1 MAWWLT
7 VYCRK
12 SVASLEPRQLA
23 DGLRDRDPEA
33 PAGVDYEAL
42 AEEYELDEDDLNE
55 ALEQLSVVAVSR
67 ESLDVELRYRRDPTA
82 RPVIVHLWTNPER
95 VAEELEET
103 HDIREPPD
111 GALPY
116 LSACR
121 EIVGI
126 ELGYSQLE
134 DMGLVLACELARYL
148 AQKGDGIFVDDNN
161 EWYAVEDGE
170 FTDP

>member
-7 VYCRK
+7 VYCRS
-12 SVASLEPRQLA
+12 SVASLDAQQLA

-33 PAGVDYEAL
+33 PAGVDYAAL
-42 AEEYELDEDDLNE
+42 AEEYEIDEDDMND
-55 ALEQLSVVAVSR
+55 ALARLSVVAVSQKP
-67 ESLDVELRYRRDPTA
+67 LDVEIHYGPDA
-82 RPVIVHLWTNPER
+82 RPIVVHLWNEPAR

-103 HDIREPPD
+103 HDGREPPD

-121 EIVGI
+121 EVVGI
-126 ELGYSQLE
+126 ELGYSQLD